1 MINYDQFLVENAYR
15 VEVVLHRLS
24 TNLAF
29 FKEEGLEPVI
39 RQMYWNVNVVAFFS
53 FLRFRSVYEPLHYLL
68 TRESDVKT
76 MRFISTDRHLLE
88 YGREL
93 QKVYDLTNMAAS
105 MDLFIPMEL
114 FVLDC
119 AKIKEVRHVKIWL
132 QSPKAMGRC
141 LCPPPPPES
150 EAPFF

>member
-1 MINYDQFLVENAYR
+1 M
-15 VEVVLHRLS
+15 
-24 TNLAF
+24 
-29 FKEEGLEPVI
+29 I

-119 AKIKEVRHVKIWL
+119 AKIKEVRHHQRQWTGVY
-132 QSPKAMGRC
+132 A
-141 LCPPPPPES
+141 PPPPPES

>member
-1 MINYDQFLVENAYR
+1 M
-15 VEVVLHRLS
+15 
-24 TNLAF
+24 
-29 FKEEGLEPVI
+29 I

-119 AKIKEVRHVKIWL
+119 AKIKEVRHHQRQWAGVY
-132 QSPKAMGRC
+132 A
-141 LCPPPPPES
+141 PPPS
-150 EAPFF
+150 

>member
-1 MINYDQFLVENAYR
+1 MINYDQFLVENAER

-24 TNLAF
+24 TNFAF

-39 RQMYWNVNVVAFFS
+39 RQMYWNVNVAAFFS

-119 AKIKEVRHVKIWL
+119 AKIKEVRHHQRQGAGVY
-132 QSPKAMGRC
+132 A
-141 LCPPPPPES
+141 PPPPES

>member
-1 MINYDQFLVENAYR
+1 M
-15 VEVVLHRLS
+15 VVLTAL
-24 TNLAF
+24 F
-29 FKEEGLEPVI
+29 
-39 RQMYWNVNVVAFFS
+39 FFS
-53 FLRFRSVYEPLHYLL
+53 RFRSVYEPLQYLL

-93 QKVYDLTNMAAS
+93 QKVYDLSKMAAS

-119 AKIKEVRHVKIWL
+119 TKIKEVNTQSINNSNQQKKIT
-132 QSPKAMGRC
+132 GG
-141 LCPPPPPES
+141 
-150 EAPFF
+150 